1 MKSLPIDTKVKVKE
15 YGIGIIVDVLYSS
28 KLMVKFPNGTIICND
43 NMEDTYIDAL
53 WEFDPDSIILNR
65 ICFNGISIITS
76 ENTKDGRVQV
86 GVNQWAYVPS
96 LITNIKKVLETISK
110 TLNIEVEIHEI

>member
-43 NMEDTYIDAL
+43 N
-53 WEFDPDSIILNR
+53 
-65 ICFNGISIITS
+65 
-76 ENTKDGRVQV
+76 V
-86 GVNQWAYVPS
+86 
-96 LITNIKKVLETISK
+96 
-110 TLNIEVEIHEI
+110 